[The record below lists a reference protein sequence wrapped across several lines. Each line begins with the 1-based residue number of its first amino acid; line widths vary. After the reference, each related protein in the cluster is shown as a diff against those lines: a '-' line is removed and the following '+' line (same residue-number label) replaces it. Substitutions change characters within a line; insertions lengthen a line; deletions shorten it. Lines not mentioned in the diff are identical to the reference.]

1 MPYERWLEICVG
13 MMGMSLTDFWSSSIT
28 EITLATNGFME
39 FHGSKKESM
48 SRDELNDMMEMYPD

>member
-1 MPYERWLEICVG
+1 